1 MYVCVC
7 VWLQQSEQ
15 GERGRSRGQGGDG
28 GGSLGRALGATGRTL
43 EFHIF
48 IDPDSVQCDGG

>member
-1 MYVCVC
+1 MCVCVC
-7 VWLQQSEQ
+7 GCSRVSK
-15 GERGRSRGQGGDG
+15 GREGGAEGREGTG